1 MVENNSE
8 PPETGVQK
16 IKIWGVSAVLP
27 ADINESE
34 RKKTKTGKE
43 LLLLLLKLFWL
54 PFCLLC
60 RVSLLVLPLVHRL
73 GFVSAAFVIPVFA
86 AAKLENCM
94 GFDNYSA
101 SGHYLGRILF
111 VVMEKE

>member
-73 GFVSAAFVIPVFA
+73 GFVSAAFCYSCFCGSKTG
-86 AAKLENCM
+86 KLY
-94 GFDNYSA
+94 G
-101 SGHYLGRILF
+101 L
-111 VVMEKE
+111 

>member
-43 LLLLLLKLFWL
+43 LLLLLLKIILAPFLFVMSC
-54 PFCLLC
+54 F
-60 RVSLLVLPLVHRL
+60 
-73 GFVSAAFVIPVFA
+73 PVGFA
-86 AAKLENCM
+86 AGPQVGFCVGGLCYSCFCGSKTGKLY
-94 GFDNYSA
+94 G
-101 SGHYLGRILF
+101 L
-111 VVMEKE
+111 